1 MDVQTDVF
9 QNTLKS
15 NFFLSELIEEEQ
27 REKNEIECEIDK

>member
-15 NFFLSELIEEEQ
+15 NLFLSELIEEEQ